1 MTHMSQKNI
10 IINQTNNLFMHNIL
24 IHKDCTIIQALDKLN
39 NLNDLNDFSG
49 LILFVTDDN
58 NSLVGS
64 LTDGDIRR
72 YLVTDGNLNV
82 KVNDVCNR
90 NHNFEYE
97 SSDFIDLSLYRNKE
111 IKILPI
117 VDKQNRLLRIIDL
130 KKTKAVLPIECM
142 IMAGGRGQRLSPL
155 TDEIPKPMLMLGG
168 KPIIEYN
175 IDKLISYGVKKIYIS
190 VKYLGQQIVDYFGDG
205 SKKGIKIEYVWEEKA
220 LGTAGALSLVKNFN
234 SDHILMMNSDLFTDI
249 NFEELYLKIINNQ
262 ADMVVA
268 TIPYSVNIPYAIMD
282 IQNQLV
288 NGFKEKP
295 KHTYYANAGI
305 YLFKKEIIESIPKN
319 SFYNA
324 TDLMESVINNNKK
337 LIHNSITGYWV
348 DIGQPDD
355 YNKAKEIIKHI
366 YTN

>member
-1 MTHMSQKNI
+1 MKKIQ
-10 IINQTNNLFMHNIL
+10 
-24 IHKDCTIIQALDKLN
+24 IHKDSSIIEALEKLNKLN
-39 NLNDLNDFSG
+39 NLNEISQ
-49 LILFVTDDN
+49 LILFVTNDN
-58 NSLVGS
+58 NSIIGS

-72 YLVTDGNLNV
+72 SLVTDGNLNV

-90 NHNFEYE
+90 NYNFEYE
-97 SSDFIDLSLYRNKE
+97 SSDFMNLSLYRNKE
-111 IKILPI
+111 IKTLPI
-117 VDKQNRLLRIIDL
+117 LDKQNRLLRIIDL

-155 TDEIPKPMLMLGG
+155 TNEIPKPMLLLGG

-190 VKYLGQQIVDYFGDG
+190 VKYLGQQIIDYFGDG
-205 SKKGIKIEYVWEEKA
+205 SKKGIKIEYIWEEKA

-249 NFEELYLKIINNQ
+249 NFEKLYLKIINNQ
-262 ADMVVA
+262 AEMVVA
-268 TIPYSVNIPYAIMD
+268 TIPYSVNVPYAIMETE
-282 IQNQLV
+282 NQLV

-305 YLFKKEIIESIPKN
+305 YLFKKEIIRRIPKN

-324 TDLMESVINNNKK
+324 TDLMESVINNSGK
-337 LIHNSITGYWV
+337 LIHNPITGYWV

-355 YNKAKEIIKHI
+355 YKKAKEIIKHI
-366 YTN
+366 NTK